1 MIYFVSKSQ
10 MIISAGNP
18 GKVFWALA
26 IYFPFGEIL
35 IAELQRQYMRFY
47 YRGLLGRFGFW
58 REYVLRLQLSRVD
71 KQYVN
76 CLDEEGVRHRCVL
89 ILVHEI
95 PEKPM
100 TALISISFSMICQE
114 GMI

>member
-26 IYFPFGEIL
+26 MYFPFGEIL
-35 IAELQRQYMRFY
+35 IAELLKKYMRFY
-47 YRGLLGRFGFW
+47 YRGLLGRFDFW
-58 REYVLRLQLSRVD
+58 RGCVLRLQLSLVD
-71 KQYVN
+71 KQYAN
-76 CLDEEGVRHRCVL
+76 YLDEEGVHHRYVL
-89 ILVHEI
+89 KLANEI

-100 TALISISFSMICQE
+100 TALISISFCMVCREEMI
-114 GMI
+114 